1 MEVAKKM
8 AWAKLKEKN
17 DPILPE
23 ILLGLG
29 PMANVVKLL

>member
-1 MEVAKKM
+1 M
-8 AWAKLKEKN
+8 AWAKLKGRN

-29 PMANVVKLL
+29 AMANVVKLL